1 MGVTPEEQ
9 RRRITAICARPRWV
23 LDTAYS
29 QWLDVPLARVQLI
42 VALDYP
48 RWLSLGRLMRRT
60 LLRAVDHRPVCNG
73 NTETFRAAFSRD
85 SIIVWHF
92 RSFARKRSRIRAW
105 AADPPGCAVVRLR
118 SRAGHPPLAGHA
130 ARGRSR
136 RRIGPRPG
144 QGAVIGQAEAGDV
157 SISCRPHVRADQQGR
172 PLRYCVYGAFRCGG
186 IRDGRRWRDPAGR
199 PAGSRSFSTTRSSG
213 REPLGHGVFVRR
225 AQAAEFLHERSAV
238 PGQVERIVPAVG
250 RVPASFDQPAF
261 FEAIHQWYE
270 PAGRST

>member
-1 MGVTPEEQ
+1 VADRVLVYGVTGSGKTTLARQIAERTATPWYSVDDLTWEPGWVGVPEEEQ

-92 RSFARKRSRIRAW
+92 RSFARKRARIRAW
-105 AADPPGCAVVRLR
+105 AADPPGCAVVVRLG
-118 SRAGHPPLAGHA
+118 SP
-130 ARGRSR
+130 
-136 RRIGPRPG
+136 
-144 QGAVIGQAEAGDV
+144 QAT
-157 SISCRPHVRADQQGR
+157 
-172 PLRYCVYGAFRCGG
+172 
-186 IRDGRRWRDPAGR
+186 RRWLATLPAADPAAATG
-199 PAGSRSFSTTRSSG
+199 PDQAG
-213 REPLGHGVFVRR
+213 EP
-225 AQAAEFLHERSAV
+225 S
-238 PGQVERIVPAVG
+238 
-250 RVPASFDQPAF
+250 
-261 FEAIHQWYE
+261 
-270 PAGRST
+270 